1 MKMNIFSRF
10 KKKSK
15 SGKKDILSIL
25 EESRR
30 ENKKHLKISMSE
42 VTARELHAFLKEK
55 GLNKTDGTEKLIEYG
70 LSDESEEELEILR
83 MEKESQMSQ
92 LGRQYSVMR
101 FKTYEYYLENKNLT
115 MKLRSMLKEN
125 RSLKVRLGKVTDR
138 FSTVDEWDSWSE
150 EKIDELL
157 KRYVFTK

>member
-1 MKMNIFSRF
+1 MNIFSRF

-30 ENKKHLKISMSE
+30 ENKKHLKIPISE
-42 VTARELHAFLKEK
+42 VTARELHVFLKEK
-55 GLNKTDGTEKLIEYG
+55 GLNKTEGTEKLIEYG
-70 LSDESEEELEILR
+70 LSDESEEELKILR
-83 MEKESQMSQ
+83 MEKESQMSK

-125 RSLKVRLGKVTDR
+125 RSLKTRLVKVTDG

-150 EKIDELL
+150 DKIDELL
-157 KRYVFTK
+157 QRYVFTN